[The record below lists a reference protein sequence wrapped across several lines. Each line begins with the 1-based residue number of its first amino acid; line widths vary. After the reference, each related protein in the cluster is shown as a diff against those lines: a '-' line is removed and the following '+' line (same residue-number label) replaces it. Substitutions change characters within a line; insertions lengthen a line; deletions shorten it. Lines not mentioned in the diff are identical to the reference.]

1 MRYEIKRTDDG
12 SIVARFKSDD
22 FEAAKT
28 TLIGIKNRGNS
39 ELGCYFL
46 GGKRVSID
54 DAIKAT
60 DADKAAWYE
69 KKSLTHKKVKVFS
82 GVCAGISA
90 NKPTTKWV
98 RK

>member
-12 SIVARFKSDD
+12 SVVARFKSDD

-39 ELGCYFL
+39 ELGRYFL
-46 GGKRVSID
+46 GGKPVTID
-54 DAIKAT
+54 DAIQAT
-60 DADKAAWYE
+60 EVDKVAWYE
-69 KKSLTHKKVKVFS
+69 KKNLTHKKVKVFS